1 MSKRRSKAASLE
13 LTFLS
18 ALDSVH
24 SNVDTS
30 EVAEIRDWSRAVRGK
45 FHGAST
51 KEPSRLSKLKAGL
64 LSALRRPRVADA
76 SGPSSKDASRA
87 VLGASSNVA
96 SHENVQ
102 YSQMAIPQLIAVGI
116 SESSEEA
123 WGEFVRRSQPLIKA
137 VITKAVRRFGNVSHT
152 LVDDLTQDVYL
163 KLCSDNFRAL
173 RNVEILQES
182 AFWGFLK
189 IMATHTVQDYRRR
202 EAAFRM
208 GAAREPE
215 WLEID
220 RVLPEHA
227 PSSVASSE
235 LERRIL
241 LEKINTILNTLS
253 HEPNFARDREIF
265 WLYYRQGL
273 PAKEIAALPDIK
285 LSVKGVESVLLR
297 LTRQLKVALR

>member
-1 MSKRRSKAASLE
+1 MSKDVSEKVSLE
-13 LTFLS
+13 LTLLA

-24 SNVDTS
+24 ADVDTS
-30 EVAEIRDWSRAVRGK
+30 EIAEIHDWSRAVRGK
-45 FHGAST
+45 FYGASVR
-51 KEPSRLSKLKAGL
+51 KPSRLSKFKAGL

-76 SGPSSKDASRA
+76 PGPSSKDISRA

-123 WGEFVRRSQPLIKA
+123 WSEFVRRSQPLIKA

-163 KLCSDNFRAL
+163 KLCADNFRAL
-173 RNVEILQES
+173 RSVEILQEN

-189 IMATHTVQDYRRR
+189 VMATHTVQDYRRSA
-202 EAAFRM
+202 AAFRT

-215 WLEID
+215 WLEAD

-241 LEKINTILNTLS
+241 LEKIDTILNTLS
-253 HEPNFARDREIF
+253 REPNFARDRAIF